1 MAPQPWADPLHSIL
15 WGESYLGF
23 CKILSHYPP
32 IQTENKSCYSR
43 SAKHQNSHHQYND
56 WCRGFDV
63 MIFKQKKS
71 LSYSF
76 FYDVSFW
83 RDFQLDLI
91 SVLAQYVKCTT
102 ENLINYGRVHIC
114 SFSAGTE
121 QVLWLSSASWKPE
134 GLHHQLWVI
143 RLGLVVL
150 FLKANNLFHKDLT
163 KTDKVKP
170 CA

>member
-1 MAPQPWADPLHSIL
+1 MNLYIKLVIIMRMKNDMISLSFSVWICICVLVCVEHCMHWHDEMAPQPWADPLHSIL

-32 IQTENKSCYSR
+32 IQTETKSCYSR

-56 WCRGFDV
+56 WCLGFDV
-63 MIFKQKKS
+63 MIFKQKTY

-91 SVLAQYVKCTT
+91 SVFT
-102 ENLINYGRVHIC
+102 GPIC
-114 SFSAGTE
+114 
-121 QVLWLSSASWKPE
+121 QVYHRKFDKLW
-134 GLHHQLWVI
+134 
-143 RLGLVVL
+143 
-150 FLKANNLFHKDLT
+150 
-163 KTDKVKP
+163 
-170 CA
+170 